1 MASEFEI
8 RKCCSRDSA
17 VILDLY
23 PKAFP
28 DEELRPLVAQL
39 LVEKTDVLSLIA
51 RVNQV
56 IVGHALFT
64 ICGVSDRRED
74 VSLLGPL
81 GVVPSYQ
88 RQGMGSAIVRE
99 GLRLLS
105 NADVSSVYVLGDP
118 NYYTRFGFL
127 PEEQVVPPYALPE
140 EWFGAWQSLCLKELD
155 QPLHGKLR
163 VPPAW
168 DQRTLWAP

>member
-8 RKCCSRDSA
+8 RTHCSSDLVA
-17 VILDLY
+17 ILELY
-23 PKAFP
+23 PNAFP
-28 DEELRPLVAQL
+28 DEDLRPLVADL
-39 LVEKTDVLSLIA
+39 LVEKTGVVSLIA
-51 RVNQV
+51 SVDEL
-56 IVGHALFT
+56 IVGHGLFT
-64 ICGVSDRRED
+64 ICRVSGRHED

-81 GVVPSYQ
+81 VVAPRHQ
-88 RQGMGSAIVRE
+88 RQGMGSAMVRE

-105 NADVSSVYVLGDP
+105 DAEVSSVYVLGDP
-118 NYYTRFGFL
+118 NYYNRFGFL
-127 PEEQVVPPYALPE
+127 PHEQVVPPYALPE
-140 EWFGAWQSLCLKELD
+140 EWFGAWQSLSLKKLD